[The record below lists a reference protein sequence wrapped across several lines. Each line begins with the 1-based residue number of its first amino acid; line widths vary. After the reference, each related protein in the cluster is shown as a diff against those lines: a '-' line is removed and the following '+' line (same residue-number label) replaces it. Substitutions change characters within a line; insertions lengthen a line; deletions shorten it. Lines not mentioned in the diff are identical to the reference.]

1 MGIQDIYLKI
11 RNRFTSRIKSDIK
24 DNSLI
29 DMYLYS
35 TAEMINEC
43 YEEIENNKDPHIY
56 SNLKG
61 DRIDGVGF
69 LVNCPRYEKES
80 DQNYLLRVLSWTK
93 NNEASNITA
102 INNALS
108 QLKYASNATYV
119 RYTQGTGTAT
129 VYIIP
134 VEYDETIID
143 KAIEEVQL
151 RLSNIVSPDSYIV
164 YKIPDKAGVLL
175 SCYLSATGDIN
186 LIKSNIESKVKEY
199 VNNIPIGSSL
209 SYGDINKIGLSE
221 SGVKYF
227 SVGSIY
233 INNVPLVAL
242 EKMQIVKEK
251 FLYDKI
257 YWDEVTN

>member
-1 MGIQDIYLKI
+1 MSVQDIYLKLK
-11 RNRFTSRIKSDIK
+11 NRFTKKINSDIK
-24 DNSLI
+24 ENSLI

-35 TAEMINEC
+35 TAELVNEC

-56 SNLKG
+56 TNLKG
-61 DRIDGVGF
+61 SRIDGVGF
-69 LVNCPRYEKES
+69 LVNCPRHEKEN
-80 DQNYLLRVLSWTK
+80 DQDYLLRVINWTK
-93 NNEASNITA
+93 NNESSNITA

-108 QLKYASNATYV
+108 QLQYASNATYV

-134 VEYDETIID
+134 ILYDESVIN
-143 KAIEEVQL
+143 KAIAEVQL
-151 RLSNIVSPDSYIV
+151 RLSKVVSPDSYIV
-164 YKIPDKAGVLL
+164 YKIPDKVGVLL
-175 SCYLSATGDIN
+175 SCYLSATGDIA
-186 LIKSNIESKVKEY
+186 LIKSNIEKKIKEY
-199 VNNIPIGSSL
+199 VNSIAIGNYL
-209 SYGDINKIGLSE
+209 SYGEINKIGLSE
-221 SGVKYF
+221 KGVKYF

-233 INNVPLVAL
+233 INNVPLVTL